1 MKYIGIIFA
10 FLAMVL
16 FVMPEDADARRI
28 GGARSFGGKSTFSTP
43 AAKPPVTG
51 GINNPT
57 SNVTGGANA
66 AAAGTMTRN
75 SGMGMMGGLFGG
87 LLAGSL
93 IGSMLGGGAFAG
105 GGMIDFLL
113 IALLFY
119 LGFRLFNS
127 FRAKNNN
134 NANPYQG
141 RAQANYAEH
150 SQAPS
155 QENPMQ
161 KSQGID
167 NAEFI
172 EGAKTAFNRLQSSWS
187 KRDLADIKIFTTTAV
202 YSEIEKHFK
211 EDPEPCETEIISLS
225 AQINNI
231 EKDRE
236 MDRISVYF
244 TCLMREGD
252 EENAKNITELWHFL
266 RNDEHSMWK
275 VDGIQ
280 QV

>member
-1 MKYIGIIFA
+1 MKYIGIVFA
-10 FLAMVL
+10 FIAMVL
-16 FVMPEDADARRI
+16 FVLPEDADARRI
-28 GGARSFGGKSTFSTP
+28 GSARSFGGSSSFSTP
-43 AAKPPVTG
+43 AAKPPVTS
-51 GINNPT
+51 GINNA
-57 SNVTGGANA
+57 TGATAGAGA

-75 SGMGMMGGLFGG
+75 SGMGMMGGMFGG

-93 IGSMLGGGAFAG
+93 IGSMLFGGAFAG
-105 GGMIDFLL
+105 GGLIDFLL

-119 LGFRLFNS
+119 IGFRLFNS

-134 NANPYQG
+134 TNSYQG

-150 SQAPS
+150 SQAPR
-155 QENPMQ
+155 QESPVQ
-161 KSQGID
+161 KANTID

-172 EGAKTAFNRLQSSWS
+172 EGAKTAYNRLQASWS
-187 KRDLADIKIFTTTAV
+187 KRDLEDIKIFTTKAV
-202 YSEIEKHFK
+202 YTEIEKHFE

-231 EKDRE
+231 EKDRD

-252 EENAKNITELWHFL
+252 EENAKTVTELWHFL
-266 RNDEHSMWK
+266 REDVYSMWK